1 MCKML
6 SMLNPDFAFS
16 DERGSLYQL
25 VHSGWQQVNVSKT
38 HKGTIRGGHY
48 HKETREAFFV
58 IEGQLEVELEN
69 GADKER
75 HIFKSG
81 DFFMIEPYAVHSFT
95 FTDDTLMVA
104 LYDKPVEK
112 PDGSKDIF
120 KKGE

>member
-38 HKGTIRGGHY
+38 YKGTIRGGHY

-112 PDGSKDIF
+112 SDGSKDIF

>member
-38 HKGTIRGGHY
+38 YKGTIRGGHY

-58 IEGQLEVELEN
+58 IEGQLEVEL
-69 GADKER
+69 
-75 HIFKSG
+75 KSG

-95 FTDDTLMVA
+95 FMDDTLMVA

-112 PDGSKDIF
+112 SDGSKDIF